1 MFWVSHSDAVYTTG
15 SIWHKQLYQHNM
27 HIMCIY
33 RLRNTDPC
41 EPQVLYIGFGYRVF
55 QPGTDAIC
63 YNTYGVTCTEVE
75 MDVLT
80 GQYLI
85 SRVDLLYDCGERYGH
100 ISNNTLIFIVY
111 LISWTLIFI
120 VYLSFIMLCCMP
132 STP

>member
-1 MFWVSHSDAVYTTG
+1 MRRVVMWFT
-15 SIWHKQLYQHNM
+15 QLTRHDTYNCS

-85 SRVDLLYDCGERYGH
+85 SRVDLL
-100 ISNNTLIFIVY
+100 
-111 LISWTLIFI
+111 
-120 VYLSFIMLCCMP
+120 
-132 STP
+132 